1 MNPSI
6 DNPLLDSLG
15 IRLTHV
21 AQGHCTFELDVAP
34 RHLNRQGTL
43 QGGVSATL
51 LDAACGYAGL
61 QGEDGALGNAVTL
74 MLTISYLGKVST
86 GRVRAEAT
94 VTRAGRSIYFSSA
107 ALVSEAGERI
117 ATAQGTFKLARD
129 ARDTGNTSDT
139 RGG

>member
-1 MNPSI
+1 MNPST
-6 DNPLLDSLG
+6 DNPLLDDLG
-15 IRLTHV
+15 IRLTNV
-21 AQGHCTFELDVAP
+21 GPGECTFTLDIEP

-61 QGEDGALGNAVTL
+61 QDEDGAMGNAVTL

-86 GRVRAEAT
+86 GRVRAVAM

-107 ALVSEAGERI
+107 ELVADTGERI
-117 ATAQGTFKLARD
+117 ATAQGTFKRS
-129 ARDTGNTSDT
+129 RNS
-139 RGG
+139 RES

>member
-1 MNPSI
+1 MTPAT

-15 IRLTHV
+15 IRLASV
-21 AQGHCTFELDVAP
+21 GPGRCTFELDIEP

-61 QGEDGALGNAVTL
+61 QGDDGAMGNAVTL
-74 MLTISYLGKVST
+74 MLTISYLGRVST
-86 GRVRAEAT
+86 GTVRASAT

-107 ALVSEAGERI
+107 ELVSEDGEPI
-117 ATAQGTFKLARD
+117 ATAQGTFKRS
-129 ARDTGNTSDT
+129 RDTGGTAGP
-139 RGG
+139 RE